1 MYETFEHT
9 ADLGLRVKA
18 GDLPTLFAEA
28 GRGLTSIIVANL
40 DQVRPVRAVNFA
52 LPSAPLDELLY
63 DWLNEILYAFESEH
77 LLLAEFEASIDDA
90 GLKAVARGEPADES
104 RHRLEHEIKAITY
117 HGLKVEQTP
126 DGYLAEV
133 IVDI

>member
-18 GDLPTLFAEA
+18 GDLRTLFAEA

-40 DQVRPVRAVNFA
+40 DQVRPVRAVNIA
-52 LPSAPLDELLY
+52 LPSAPLDELLF

>member
-18 GDLPTLFAEA
+18 ADLPTLFAEA

-40 DQVRPVRAVNFA
+40 EEVRPVRAVNIA
-52 LPSAPLDELLY
+52 LPSAPLDELLF
-63 DWLNEILYAFESEH
+63 DWLAEILYAFESER
-77 LLLAEFEASIDDA
+77 LLLTEFKASIDNT
-90 GLKAVARGEPADES
+90 GLKAVARGEPVDES

-126 DGYLAEV
+126 DGFLAEV

>member
-18 GDLPTLFAEA
+18 ADLPTLFADA

-40 DQVRPVRAVNFA
+40 DQVRPVREVNIA
-52 LPSAPLDELLY
+52 LPSAPLDELLF

-77 LLLAEFEASIDDA
+77 LLFAEFEVSIDEA
-90 GLKAVARGEPADES
+90 GLKAVAHGEPADEG

-117 HGLKVEQTP
+117 HGLKVEQTA
-126 DGYLAEV
+126 DGFLAEV

>member
-9 ADLGLRVKA
+9 ADLGLRVA
-18 GDLPTLFAEA
+18 AADLPTLFAEA
-28 GRGLTSIIVANL
+28 GQGLTSIIVANL
-40 DQVRPVRAVNFA
+40 DEVRSVREINIA
-52 LPSAPLDELLY
+52 LPLEPLDELLF
-63 DWLNEILYAFESEH
+63 DWLSEILYAFESER
-77 LLLAEFEASIDDA
+77 LLLAEFEVNIDDA
-90 GLKAVARGEPADES
+90 GLKAVARGEPADEF

-126 DGYLAEV
+126 GGYLAEF

>member
-9 ADLGLRVKA
+9 ADLGLRIKA
-18 GDLPTLFAEA
+18 ADLPTLFAEA
-28 GRGLTSIIVANL
+28 GRGLTSIIVANV
-40 DQVRPVRAVNFA
+40 DQVRPVRAVNIA
-52 LPSAPLDELLY
+52 LPSAPLDELLF

-126 DGYLAEV
+126 AGFLAEV